1 MPKISLLGLDPL
13 QMFDSFGNFKPVRN
27 YQDENKR
34 LFEYGRGLQI
44 PSRLFATIIQLEYF
58 SRVTRQSHERLE
70 KDFRSLKDPTKD
82 EIQVYE
88 SDLEDIKEVTWN
100 IAQALYNTESMLP
113 QRPLRKIYDEIRQ
126 NPAWYLRKELIQAC
140 MRRGGCCGRSCGC
153 CEKRCLAKGRGIGHC
168 TTECWCCEA
177 TRGHPVTEE
186 EDLED
191 GLNSE
196 NPSHLL
202 TMTEAYFSKPGI
214 FGLGKLTTMRSVVWY
229 WKKAFPWRLERGSK

>member
-1 MPKISLLGLDPL
+1 M
-13 QMFDSFGNFKPVRN
+13 N
-27 YQDENKR
+27 
-34 LFEYGRGLQI
+34 
-44 PSRLFATIIQLEYF
+44 
-58 SRVTRQSHERLE
+58 RLE
-70 KDFRSLKDPTKD
+70 KDFRSLEDPTKD